1 MKRSQQG
8 KEQSGSSS
16 WREGQPYTCFFQGG
30 PPAKYGGRQGK
41 NPFPY
46 APSFRKRNRG
56 GAVGHTTTSM
66 AKATNRDYHREIWN
80 HEHKGGSE
88 TFKFFT
94 SKRSEETGSR
104 CGLTVLVVEK
114 EADQPVGGWLQFFRH
129 NWEQISRDPWI
140 LETIL
145 GCRLE
150 FSDSP
155 YYRNELTQVPWVRRR
170 PRL

>member
-41 NPFPY
+41 NSFPY

-114 EADQPVGGWLQFFRH
+114 EADQPVGGVTAVLPTQLGADLQRPM
-129 NWEQISRDPWI
+129 D
-140 LETIL
+140 L
-145 GCRLE
+145 GNNIRVQTGVLRQ
-150 FSDSP
+150 P
-155 YYRNELTQVPWVRRR
+155 L
-170 PRL
+170 L